1 MRGWATGDPRRDSPH
16 RYRRCCFYSSHFAAS
31 RRVRTRR
38 RRNRLDTA
46 SLPPVPPTKMCVA
59 CTHDSH
65 LQSIL
70 IPPSPDPTTA
80 ATGHRGT
87 CASSRRSCRCP
98 LASAAPLYRV
108 PRAAST
114 SIGCQPT
121 PCLRRL
127 LPERDLGPCCH
138 AADPCPCASSSRP
151 GRVATRPC
159 PRSYRRS
166 CDVIL
171 IAAAASL
178 ARRPWGLEGATCS
191 GGNSLDSRR
200 RPCSRLTLPFGLW
213 QWLSLPCPPP
223 SPGCGIRVCV
233 WGGVFV
239 CIYMCVFGV
248 LVCVNTTSGTH

>member
-1 MRGWATGDPRRDSPH
+1 MCSPATGPANEDVCSLHAR
-16 RYRRCCFYSSHFAAS
+16 FALA
-31 RRVRTRR
+31 
-38 RRNRLDTA
+38 
-46 SLPPVPPTKMCVA
+46 
-59 CTHDSH
+59 
-65 LQSIL
+65 SIL
-70 IPPSPDPTTA
+70 ILIPLSSDPTTA

-191 GGNSLDSRR
+191 GGNSLDSNMKSTTVLAAHSAV
-200 RPCSRLTLPFGLW
+200 RPLAVALAAMSSAFTWMWNSCVCGV
-213 QWLSLPCPPP
+213 
-223 SPGCGIRVCV
+223 GCMHVCV
-233 WGGVFV
+233 WGMFV
-239 CIYMCVFGV
+239 CEHNNRHPLAPSIGSSSLLLQQRIDCAQ
-248 LVCVNTTSGTH
+248 N

>member
-1 MRGWATGDPRRDSPH
+1 MGDGYYSWATGVPRRDPPIDTAAAA
-16 RYRRCCFYSSHFAAS
+16 FYSSHVAAS

-38 RRNRLDTA
+38 RRNQLCSPATGPANEDVC
-46 SLPPVPPTKMCVA
+46 SLHARFTLA
-59 CTHDSH
+59 
-65 LQSIL
+65 SIL
-70 IPPSPDPTTA
+70 ILIPLSSDPTTA

-223 SPGCGIRVCV
+223 SPGCGIRVFV
-233 WGGVFV
+233 GWGV
-239 CIYMCVFGV
+239 YMCVFGV
-248 LVCVNTTSGTH
+248 CLCVNTTIGTH

>member
-1 MRGWATGDPRRDSPH
+1 MSSRSIKVFGNSVQAVPSSATRCRRRGAAAAPGDH
-16 RYRRCCFYSSHFAAS
+16 LHTHCAAAS
-31 RRVRTRR
+31 QARPLCCCLCSCHSRHS
-38 RRNRLDTA
+38 RLSGAADA
-46 SLPPVPPTKMCVA
+46 A
-59 CTHDSH
+59 DA
-65 LQSIL
+65 
-70 IPPSPDPTTA
+70 A
-80 ATGHRGT
+80 ATPQPR
-87 CASSRRSCRCP
+87 CR
-98 LASAAPLYRV
+98 
-108 PRAAST
+108 
-114 SIGCQPT
+114 PT

-223 SPGCGIRVCV
+223 SPGCGIRVFV
-233 WGGVFV
+233 GWGV
-239 CIYMCVFGV
+239 CEYTSVCLGY
-248 LVCVNTTSGTH
+248 VCV